1 MSKIETSV
9 VKPQLNFTETLQEYS
24 LIASESENALDAK
37 LQEIENYINTNDGKD
52 KSDEE
57 KDALYLYAQKIWQE
71 YSDLLQETKYN
82 FNLNRSQFKFLKN
95 LLVTKMQYDVN
106 TVFIALE
113 LEELLNNS
121 DSFKYVNDYQLNS
134 IQANATE
141 ITYIY
146 HLIATHK
153 VTGITK
159 DARTFAEILRKIG
172 DVSKVFNFYETSGK
186 NLASDVQDW
195 VAAFEEGVVRET
207 RKIEQIDEQ
216 LSIEFEEVK

>member
-9 VKPQLNFTETLQEYS
+9 VKPQLNFTENLQEYS

-106 TVFIALE
+106 TVFIAIE

-207 RKIEQIDEQ
+207 RKIEKIDE
-216 LSIEFEEVK
+216 SIEFEEVK

>member
-9 VKPQLNFTETLQEYS
+9 VKPQLNFTENLQEYS

-186 NLASDVQDW
+186 NLAADVQDW

>member
-9 VKPQLNFTETLQEYS
+9 VKPQLNFTENLQEYS

-82 FNLNRSQFKFLKN
+82 FNLNRNQFKFLKN

-141 ITYIY
+141 ITYI
-146 HLIATHK
+146 
-153 VTGITK
+153 
-159 DARTFAEILRKIG
+159 
-172 DVSKVFNFYETSGK
+172 
-186 NLASDVQDW
+186 
-195 VAAFEEGVVRET
+195 
-207 RKIEQIDEQ
+207 
-216 LSIEFEEVK
+216 

>member
-9 VKPQLNFTETLQEYS
+9 VKPQLNFTENLQEYS

>member
-9 VKPQLNFTETLQEYS
+9 VKPQLNFTENLQEYS
-24 LIASESENALDAK
+24 LIASESENTLDAK

>member
-9 VKPQLNFTETLQEYS
+9 VKPQLNFTENLQEYS

-57 KDALYLYAQKIWQE
+57 KDAIYLYAQKIWQE

-195 VAAFEEGVVRET
+195 VAAFAEGVVRET

>member
-9 VKPQLNFTETLQEYS
+9 VKPQLNFTENLQEYS

-195 VAAFEEGVVRET
+195 VAAFEDGVIRET

>member
-9 VKPQLNFTETLQEYS
+9 VKPQLNFTENLQEYS
-24 LIASESENALDAK
+24 LIASESENALDVK

-207 RKIEQIDEQ
+207 RKIE
-216 LSIEFEEVK
+216 

>member
-9 VKPQLNFTETLQEYS
+9 VKPQLNFTENLQEYS
-24 LIASESENALDAK
+24 LIASESENTLDAK

-195 VAAFEEGVVRET
+195 VAAFEDGVIRET

>member
-9 VKPQLNFTETLQEYS
+9 VKPQLNFTENLQEYS

-186 NLASDVQDW
+186 NLAADVQDW
-195 VAAFEEGVVRET
+195 VAAFEDGVIRET
-207 RKIEQIDEQ
+207 KKIEPADEQ

>member
-9 VKPQLNFTETLQEYS
+9 VKPQLNFTENLQEYS

-195 VAAFEEGVVRET
+195 VAAFEDGVVRET

>member
-9 VKPQLNFTETLQEYS
+9 VKPQLNFTENLQEYS

-195 VAAFEEGVVRET
+195 VAAFEEGVNREVRQPA
-207 RKIEQIDEQ
+207 KSEQYEID
-216 LSIEFEEVK
+216 FEEVK

>member
-9 VKPQLNFTETLQEYS
+9 VKPQLNFTENLQEYS

-207 RKIEQIDEQ
+207 RKIEKIDE
-216 LSIEFEEVK
+216 SIEFEEVK

>member
-9 VKPQLNFTETLQEYS
+9 VKPQLNFAENLQEYS

-207 RKIEQIDEQ
+207 RQIEQIDEQ

>member
-9 VKPQLNFTETLQEYS
+9 VKPQLNFTENLQEYS

-95 LLVTKMQYDVN
+95 LLVTKTMSEKTLKKVVEN
-106 TVFIALE
+106 IK
-113 LEELLNNS
+113 LNNLKR
-121 DSFKYVNDYQLNS
+121 FYQ
-134 IQANATE
+134 
-141 ITYIY
+141 
-146 HLIATHK
+146 
-153 VTGITK
+153 
-159 DARTFAEILRKIG
+159 
-172 DVSKVFNFYETSGK
+172 
-186 NLASDVQDW
+186 
-195 VAAFEEGVVRET
+195 
-207 RKIEQIDEQ
+207 
-216 LSIEFEEVK
+216 

>member
-9 VKPQLNFTETLQEYS
+9 VKPQLNFTENLQEYS

-195 VAAFEEGVVRET
+195 VASFEEGVVRET